1 MFFNTSCKDKS
12 RFFINT
18 QQTSTP
24 ISIERF
30 DKDIYSLQSGNYT
43 NKIDSLYHTYGSF
56 VDIYT
61 QHILEIGLFRNTG
74 ESIVTTNATDEIRK
88 MLQDSMVKV
97 LYQDCFKE
105 YRTTKDVEQTLNT
118 AFGYFQHYFPNK
130 QLPRV
135 LFHFSGFHQSIV
147 FTDSVVSAS
156 VEHYLGPDYPI
167 YQQVAY
173 QYEIPT
179 MNRKQLPI
187 DIVHAW
193 IKRYYEIETPHERL
207 LDQLIYEGKIRYLL
221 SIFFPEY
228 TEYEI
233 MGYSKEQYEWSVKN
247 EKNIWAYIIENKRL
261 FSNNWR
267 EIAGFINPGPFTSG
281 LSQESPGRI
290 GIWIGFRIV
299 QQYAENNKDVTLE
312 KLMEDNNS
320 QRILELSGY
329 RP

>member
-1 MFFNTSCKDKS
+1 
-12 RFFINT
+12 
-18 QQTSTP
+18 
-24 ISIERF
+24 
-30 DKDIYSLQSGNYT
+30 
-43 NKIDSLYHTYGSF
+43 
-56 VDIYT
+56 
-61 QHILEIGLFRNTG
+61 
-74 ESIVTTNATDEIRK
+74 
-88 MLQDSMVKV
+88 
-97 LYQDCFKE
+97 
-105 YRTTKDVEQTLNT
+105 
-118 AFGYFQHYFPNK
+118 
-130 QLPRV
+130 
-135 LFHFSGFHQSIV
+135 
-147 FTDSVVSAS
+147 
-156 VEHYLGPDYPI
+156 
-167 YQQVAY
+167 
-173 QYEIPT
+173 

-247 EKNIWAYIIENKRL
+247 EKNIWAHIIENKRL